1 MNDKPY
7 DKFEEMDLPKILA
20 ALETAKNSKQNS
32 RVIIDFTENG
42 GVIGIQLESKRKFK

>member
-1 MNDKPY
+1 MSDKAL
-7 DKFEEMDLPKILA
+7 DKFEEQDLPKILA
-20 ALETAKNSKQNS
+20 ALQTAKTSKQNA